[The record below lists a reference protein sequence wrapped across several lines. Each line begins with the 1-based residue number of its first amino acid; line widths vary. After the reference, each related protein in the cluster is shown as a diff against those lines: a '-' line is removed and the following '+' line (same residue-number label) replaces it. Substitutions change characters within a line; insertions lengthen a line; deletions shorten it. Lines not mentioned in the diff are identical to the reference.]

1 MRQPLL
7 DNRRLQ
13 QTAQIFSLPS
23 PTGGWNARDNLA
35 AMPPLDAV
43 KMINFFPENDGVT
56 LRKGDVLFAEGMSG
70 AVEFL
75 FEYESADSNDLLAA
89 SDGNFYDITSGTPSA
104 KATGLTNSQWQGEN
118 YNARGFFVNGADAPK
133 DWNGTTLASTSWT
146 GSGLTIT
153 DLINVRVVRNRLWFC
168 QKDTSDAWYSG
179 IGSITGALVKFPL
192 SEIARNGTLMAIG
205 SWSRDS
211 GDGADDATVFVM
223 STGEILVYQGDVSS
237 TFTLVGRFNAP
248 EPIGRRCLINWGG
261 ELVII
266 TRSGYLTCTG
276 IMEGKVR
283 PDDAISEK
291 IREAV
296 AQAVENGGS
305 LNGWEAMLSPD
316 GRKLIF
322 NVPVAEDSV
331 YDQHVLNT
339 ITGAWGQYKDRNMQ
353 SMASLNNSMYGGFA
367 GGKVYRLDDGNQD
380 TSAGFSVVKGVCKQA
395 SNSLVA
401 PDRPLD
407 GTKKEVTMLRPFV
420 KGGGTVNLTMDVQA
434 DFSDLQL
441 VANNQSLAPNAE
453 PWEAFGVFDWEDWEL
468 AWGQGSGIAS
478 TSLTVGAVGETFS
491 IVLDGETAE
500 SLVWY
505 STDVIYRRGGII

>member
-13 QTAQIFSLPS
+13 QTAEIFSLPS

-35 AMPPLDAV
+35 AMPTLDAV
-43 KMINFFPENDGVT
+43 KMVNFFPEVDGVT
-56 LRKGDVLFAEGMSG
+56 LRKGDVLFASG
-70 AVEFL
+70 LSGEVEFL
-75 FEYESADSNDLLAA
+75 FEYEGATSNDLLAA
-89 SDGNFYDITSGTPSA
+89 SDGNFYDITSGTPS
-104 KATGLTNSQWQGEN
+104 TIGSGLTNAQWQGEN
-118 YNARGFFVNGADAPK
+118 YNARAFFVNGADAPK

-146 GSGLTIT
+146 GSGLTIA
-153 DLINVRVVRNRLWFC
+153 DLINVQVIRDRLWFVE
-168 QKDTSDAWYSG
+168 KDSGNAWYGG
-179 IGSITGALVKFPL
+179 IGSITGTLTKFNIG
-192 SEIARNGTLMAIG
+192 EIARSGTLMAIG

-211 GDGADDATVFVM
+211 GDGQDDYTVFIM
-223 STGEILVYQGDVSS
+223 DTGECLAYQGDVSS
-237 TFTLVGRFNAP
+237 TFTLVGRYNAP
-248 EPIGRRCLINWGG
+248 EPIGRRCIINWGG

-266 TRSGYLTCTG
+266 TRSGYLGLTG
-276 IMEGKVR
+276 IMDGKIK

-296 AQAVENGGS
+296 AEAVENGGS
-305 LNGWEAMLSPD
+305 IDGWAAMLSPD

-322 NVPVAEDSV
+322 NVPVTDSSV
-331 YDQHVLNT
+331 YHQHVINT
-339 ITGAWGQYKDRNMQ
+339 ITGAWGKWEDRNMR
-353 SMASLNNSMYGGFA
+353 SMGTLDNEMYGGF
-367 GGKVYRLDDGNQD
+367 GSGNVYRIEDGRVD
-380 TSAGFSVVKGVCKQA
+380 ASAGFSVVKGVAKQA

-420 KGGGTVNLTMDVQA
+420 RGGGNVSLTMDVQA

-441 VANNQSLAPNAE
+441 VANNQSLSPNSE
-453 PWEAFGVFDWEDWEL
+453 PWETYDVFDWEVWEL
-468 AWGQGSGIAS
+468 PWGDGAGIAS

-491 IVLDGETAE
+491 IVLDAETAE